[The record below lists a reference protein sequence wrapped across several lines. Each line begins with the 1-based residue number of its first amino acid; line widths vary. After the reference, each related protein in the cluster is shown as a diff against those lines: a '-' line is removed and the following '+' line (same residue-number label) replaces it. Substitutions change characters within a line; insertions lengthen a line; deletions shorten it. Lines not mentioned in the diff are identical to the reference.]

1 MSQPKIFISGTG
13 RAGTT
18 FLVQLLTQM
27 GEDTGFK
34 PGSEERYYP
43 RARAGLEVNFLKAG
57 GPRIM
62 KSPHLCDR
70 LDEALSATEIGH
82 VIIPVRDIEEAAA
95 SRRLV
100 QFESTGSEDGKPVKG
115 GLWGTELGPEQA
127 DVLRRKFCDLVAGLV
142 KADIPMTFLEFP
154 RLAIDPGYLFQKLRP
169 IFPHWEFDAFTEA
182 FKLTARVDM
191 IHSFR
196 ET

>member
-34 PGSEERYYP
+34 SGSGSRYYP
-43 RARAGLEVNFLKAG
+43 QARAGLELNFLKPG

-70 LDEALSATEIGH
+70 LAEALSVTEISH
-82 VIIPVRDIEEAAA
+82 VIIPVRNFEEAAA

-100 QFESTGSEDGKPVKG
+100 QFETTGSEDGKPVKG
-115 GLWGTELGPEQA
+115 GLWGTEIAADQA
-127 DVLRRKFCDLVAGLV
+127 DVLRRKFCGLV
-142 KADIPMTFLEFP
+142 EGLLIADIPMTLLAFP
-154 RLAIDPGYLFQKLRP
+154 RLATDPNYLFQKLRP
-169 IFPHWEFDAFTEA
+169 IFPHWGERQLREAFT
-182 FKLTARVDM
+182 LTAKADM
-191 IHSFR
+191 IHSFK
-196 ET
+196 EA